1 MAGLP
6 NSSKALQQ
14 WQHLFEEKGEI
25 RTEQARQHFQQMLR
39 PERSPHNFP
48 KA

>member
-14 WQHLFEEKGEI
+14 WQHLFEEKRE
-25 RTEQARQHFQQMLR
+25 
-39 PERSPHNFP
+39 S
-48 KA
+48 